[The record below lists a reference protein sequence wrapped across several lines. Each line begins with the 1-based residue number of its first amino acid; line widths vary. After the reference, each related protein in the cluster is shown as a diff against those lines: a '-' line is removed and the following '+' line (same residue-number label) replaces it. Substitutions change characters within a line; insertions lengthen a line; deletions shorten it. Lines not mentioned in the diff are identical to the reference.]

1 MTTIRAEGLNCV
13 VVTLT
18 TRTEPL
24 SLSSLFSFSLYIYH
38 RARASMSSVS
48 SFAAISSPPSSLNR
62 ASFASRLSSPFP
74 FRHNTR
80 FGVKCSYAEAGVKE
94 DSNSGTIDVV
104 ADVKTERVV
113 VLGGSG
119 FVGSAIC
126 KAAVSKGIEA
136 ISLSRASLLLKFM
149 GGSGDVF
156 YANWD
161 EVLAGATAVVS
172 TLGGFGSEEQMQRIN
187 GEANVVAVTAAKD
200 FGIPKFILISVHD
213 YNLPSFLLSSGY
225 FTGKRKAESEVKWC
239 IIGFSYYVYDTE
251 TRMVIGVVLRPGFI
265 YGKRRVDGF
274 EIPLDLIGGPLE
286 RFLQATENFTK
297 PLSSLPGSDLL
308 LAPPVSVDDVAFAV
322 INAITD
328 DDFFGIFT
336 IEQIKEAAA
345 KVRV

>member
-1 MTTIRAEGLNCV
+1 MKFEYNQENNIVGEQ
-13 VVTLT
+13 
-18 TRTEPL
+18 L
-24 SLSSLFSFSLYIYH
+24 S
-38 RARASMSSVS
+38 AW
-48 SFAAISSPPSSLNR
+48 
-62 ASFASRLSSPFP
+62 
-74 FRHNTR
+74 

-119 FVGSAIC
+119 FVGSAVC
-126 KAAVSKGIEA
+126 KAAVSKGVEA
-136 ISLSRASLLLKFM
+136 ISLSRSGRPSYSSSWVDQVTWM
-149 GGSGDVF
+149 SGDVF

-225 FTGKRKAESEVKWC
+225 FTGKRKAESEVLSKYPT
-239 IIGFSYYVYDTE
+239 S
-251 TRMVIGVVLRPGFI
+251 GVVLRPGFI

-308 LAPPVSVDDVAFAV
+308 FAPPISVDDVAFAV

-345 KVRV
+345 KARV